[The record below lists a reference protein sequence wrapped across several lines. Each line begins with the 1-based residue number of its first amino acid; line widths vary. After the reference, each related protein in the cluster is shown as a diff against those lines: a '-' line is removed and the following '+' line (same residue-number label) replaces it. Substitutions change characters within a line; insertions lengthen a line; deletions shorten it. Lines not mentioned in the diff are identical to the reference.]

1 MVAMVITHHIAHCCD
16 TTEKEFAASKEIN
29 LFIGQ
34 NELKNTWQLNS
45 K

>member
-1 MVAMVITHHIAHCCD
+1 MVITHHIAHCCD

-34 NELKNTWQLNS
+34 SEFYREHTAIKQ
-45 K
+45 